1 MSIWYSFLRLKDLLL
16 SIFLQMRW
24 RSSTKTRY
32 HYWMWTR
39 MCSRSRL
46 SNRIYMPRSKVTSR
60 YSISKLNKTS
70 ISKGFMKLLTF
81 INFLRRCIEKP
92 DPCNPSPCGPGTMC
106 MANKFG
112 NPICRCL
119 GKLVPKPD
127 TITGCGPEC
136 TVSIY

>member
-1 MSIWYSFLRLKDLLL
+1 
-16 SIFLQMRW
+16 
-24 RSSTKTRY
+24 
-32 HYWMWTR
+32 
-39 MCSRSRL
+39 MCRRSRL
-46 SNRIYMPRSKVTSR
+46 SNRIHLPRSEVWT
-60 YSISKLNKTS
+60 YPYLENYDT
-70 ISKGFMKLLTF
+70 LLF
-81 INFLRRCIEKP
+81 NFCFFSNYIDNIDLHFRCIEKP

-136 TVSIY
+136 TVRNAFIFDYHKYSLLNKISKRYCIIDKQCPKSNIITI

>member
-1 MSIWYSFLRLKDLLL
+1 MCR
-16 SIFLQMRW
+16 
-24 RSSTKTRY
+24 RSG
-32 HYWMWTR
+32 
-39 MCSRSRL
+39 L
-46 SNRIYMPRSKVTSR
+46 SNRIHLPRSEVWAYPYLENYNTVLWLCFFPN
-60 YSISKLNKTS
+60 YIDNIDLH
-70 ISKGFMKLLTF
+70 F
-81 INFLRRCIEKP
+81 RCIEKP

-136 TVSIY
+136 TVRNAFIFYYHEDSLFWTLEIIIYNSFKWILLLKH